1 MDLSLFFAVLW
12 RSKRLLIAA
21 VVLAA
26 ALAVLAYGQPS
37 FSGGKP
43 SLKPR
48 GTEVWQSE
56 SQLLIAQAG
65 FPYRQSAEASE
76 PARSMGSLSP
86 IYANLA
92 NGGLVQ
98 AEIRQQLGSTGAVKA
113 QEDVDLAA
121 STFLP
126 FVTFVAT
133 APTPAVATRLA
144 NGAASIFKAFVARQ
158 QAATGVPPARRI
170 QLAVVEPGTNAKLVE
185 GHKLSI
191 PILVFLAIMIGAIAL
206 VLIRENVR
214 LHAADALGRVPSDLP
229 SPEPLVEPLVK
240 AVPAAPV
247 AAPASLYARGGTHG
261 ATNGVHDG
269 DPAFHRDPVMTGD
282 VRQ

>member
-1 MDLSLFFAVLW
+1 MDLSLFLAVLW
-12 RSKRLLIAA
+12 RSRRLMIVG

-26 ALAVLAYGQPS
+26 VLAVLAYGRPGI
-37 FSGGKP
+37 SGGKP
-43 SLKPR
+43 TLKPR
-48 GTEVWQSE
+48 GAEVWQSE

-65 FPYRQSAEASE
+65 FPYRQSAEATE

-98 AEIRQQLGSTGAVKA
+98 AEIRRQFGPTGSVKA

-121 STFLP
+121 ATFLP
-126 FVTFVAT
+126 FVTFTAT
-133 APTPAVATRLA
+133 APAPGEATRLA
-144 NGAASIFKAFVARQ
+144 NGAASVFKAFVARQ
-158 QAATGVPPARRI
+158 QAATGVPAARRI

-191 PILVFLAIMIGAIAL
+191 PILVFVAILIGTIAL
-206 VLIRENVR
+206 ILIRENLR
-214 LHAADALGRVPSDLP
+214 LHAAAALGRVPSDIP
-229 SPEPLVEPLVK
+229 SPEPLAEV
-240 AVPAAPV
+240 APV
-247 AAPASLYARGGTHG
+247 PLHARGGTHG
-261 ATNGVHDG
+261 ATNGMHDR
-269 DPAFHRDPVMTGD
+269 DPALHRDPVMSGD

>member
-1 MDLSLFFAVLW
+1 MDLSLFLAVLW
-12 RSKRLLIAA
+12 RSRRLMILS
-21 VVLAA
+21 VVLATV
-26 ALAVLAYGQPS
+26 LAVLAYAQPG

-43 SLKPR
+43 TLKPR
-48 GTEVWQSE
+48 GAEVWQSE

-65 FPYRQSAEASE
+65 FPYRQSAEATE

-98 AEIRQQLGSTGAVKA
+98 AEIRRQFGPTGSVKA

-121 STFLP
+121 ATFLP
-126 FVTFVAT
+126 FVTFTAT
-133 APTPAVATRLA
+133 APTPGAATRLA

-158 QAATGVPPARRI
+158 QAATGVPAARRI
-170 QLAVVEPGTNAKLVE
+170 QLAVVEPGTNAKLAE

-191 PILVFLAIMIGAIAL
+191 PILVFVVILIGAIAL
-206 VLIRENVR
+206 ILIRENIR
-214 LHAADALGRVPSDLP
+214 LHPATALARVPSDTR
-229 SPEPLVEPLVK
+229 SPEPLVETPAPLH
-240 AVPAAPV
+240 
-247 AAPASLYARGGTHG
+247 ARAGAHG

-269 DPAFHRDPVMTGD
+269 DPALYRDPVVAGD